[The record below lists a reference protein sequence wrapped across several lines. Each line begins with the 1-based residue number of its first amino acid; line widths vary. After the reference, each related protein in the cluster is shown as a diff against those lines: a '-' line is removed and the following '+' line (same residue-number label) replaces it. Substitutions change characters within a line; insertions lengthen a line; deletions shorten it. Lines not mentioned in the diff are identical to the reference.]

1 MFLPNFTGLSHADA
15 SRHTSAPTRRTALH
29 WPHADYRDASL
40 FFPGCAGIFACGIRD
55 VTNQGAGIRLTGLN
69 LLPVHFDLSF
79 DNFRTSRR
87 CHLVWRDGDF
97 VGVEFLT

>member
-1 MFLPNFTGLSHADA
+1 M
-15 SRHTSAPTRRTALH
+15 PTLQEILQRQQGERRSIGRTRIN
-29 WPHADYRDASL
+29 RDASL

-55 VTNQGAGIRLTGLN
+55 VTNQGAGIRLNGLD

-87 CHLVWRDGDF
+87 CHLIWRDGDF